1 MDKFHCCILH
11 RCNAMLVNQRIFI
24 FLFIYEAWFY
34 PLLLL
39 LLLSSNDYRKF
50 LQFWIS
56 WNKAIVNYHRE
67 KSLLFFSFSAFSL
80 DSGTLGNAGKAP
92 DKGLATKLRPLVK
105 ALRDSDKLVQEA
117 ATELDAMEWD
127 ASKLCRGGGDAP
139 TPTNG
144 PPSTILP
151 PAQPDPLD
159 QLIAC
164 ARALTEDVRQVA
176 SFIQVNIQ
184 RNHAFWLG
192 TIEKKRATIY
202 IYIQNYR
209 IFGIQLF
216 LHRSL

>member
-1 MDKFHCCILH
+1 MKPGL
-11 RCNAMLVNQRIFI
+11 NL
-24 FLFIYEAWFY
+24 
-34 PLLLL
+34 P
-39 LLLSSNDYRKF
+39 
-50 LQFWIS
+50 IS
-56 WNKAIVNYHRE
+56 WSNIIVLVPLN
-67 KSLLFFSFSAFSL
+67 L
-80 DSGTLGNAGKAP
+80 GTLGNAGKAP

-127 ASKLCRGGGDAP
+127 ATKLCRGGGDTP

-176 SFIQVNIQ
+176 SFIQVN
-184 RNHAFWLG
+184 G
-192 TIEKKRATIY
+192 TTLPSSPQLRKRGQPTFHSDPFIPSYIHIHIY
-202 IYIQNYR
+202 IFVHVYINSSESEFTSFSDHR
-209 IFGIQLF
+209 ENSVNLF
-216 LHRSL
+216 SRSP

>member
-1 MDKFHCCILH
+1 MDL
-11 RCNAMLVNQRIFI
+11 
-24 FLFIYEAWFY
+24 
-34 PLLLL
+34 
-39 LLLSSNDYRKF
+39 
-50 LQFWIS
+50 
-56 WNKAIVNYHRE
+56 
-67 KSLLFFSFSAFSL
+67 
-80 DSGTLGNAGKAP
+80 GTLGNAGKAP

-127 ASKLCRGGGDAP
+127 AGKLCRGGGDTP

-176 SFIQVNIQ
+176 SFIQVN
-184 RNHAFWLG
+184 G
-192 TIEKKRATIY
+192 TTLSNSPQLRKTDQPTFYSYLLYLYYIY
-202 IYIQNYR
+202 IYIY
-209 IFGIQLF
+209 I
-216 LHRSL
+216 

>member
-1 MDKFHCCILH
+1 MQCLLT
-11 RCNAMLVNQRIFI
+11 NE
-24 FLFIYEAWFY
+24 FLFFFLYMKPDFI
-34 PLLLL
+34 
-39 LLLSSNDYRKF
+39 LSF
-50 LQFWIS
+50 
-56 WNKAIVNYHRE
+56 
-67 KSLLFFSFSAFSL
+67 FFSFFHLTIIENFSNSEYLGTKLSSIIIEKNLYYSSHFLHFL

-192 TIEKKRATIY
+192 TIEKKRTTIY